1 MLRTSLGQRKKELIR
16 GLTVP
21 LFCGAFAGFCQG
33 IILRNM
39 TDFSGQDQNH
49 IQLHGILYA
58 YHAKENVRIEPSF
71 LQIVNHVCVFN
82 FSLWLSTTILLKD
95 FPILIPGNT
104 SDTTSL
110 QQQHSKQTVKHL
122 QRKKKKNT
130 HMRARICSHESGSQ
144 FLFCMIP
151 TFYQYC
157 VNTHVCVQSLR
168 KVL

>member
-1 MLRTSLGQRKKELIR
+1 MLRTSLGQRRKELIR

-21 LFCGAFAGFCQG
+21 LFCCAFAGFCQG

-39 TDFSGQDQNH
+39 TDFSGQDQKN
-49 IQLHGILYA
+49 IYLHGILYA
-58 YHAKENVRIEPSF
+58 YNAKENVRIEHCF

-95 FPILIPGNT
+95 FPILIPGNM

-110 QQQHSKQTVKHL
+110 QPQHSKQTVKHL
-122 QRKKKKNT
+122 QREKK
-130 HMRARICSHESGSQ
+130 HMRARICSHEAGSQ

-151 TFYQYC
+151 TFYQQC
-157 VNTHVCVQSLR
+157 VNTHVCVWGH
-168 KVL
+168 